1 MADVAVNILLVD
13 DDDVDIMT
21 LQRAF
26 KRNNISNPLFIA
38 NNGLEALDQLR
49 GANGAEKIS
58 PPPRIILLDINMPK
72 MNGLEFLKE
81 MRSDPA
87 LKGISVFVLTTSN
100 DDKDKVEAYNY
111 NVAGYIIKPITFE
124 NFVTA
129 ISVLNS
135 FWTLIAMP
143 DA

>member
-1 MADVAVNILLVD
+1 MSDYGSNILLVD

-38 NNGLEALDQLR
+38 MNGIQALDLLR
-49 GANGAEKIS
+49 GTNGKEKII
-58 PPPRIILLDINMPK
+58 PAPRIILLDLNMPK

-81 MRSDPA
+81 MRSDPSIQN
-87 LKGISVFVLTTSN
+87 LSVFVLTTSN

-111 NVAGYIIKPITFE
+111 NVAGYIVKPITFE
-124 NFVTA
+124 AFVDA
-129 ISVLNS
+129 IAVLNS
-135 FWTLIAMP
+135 FWSLCEMP
-143 DA
+143 